1 MALRIFSVTSGTAD
15 PDAVARRG
23 WWGTWI
29 RAYRTIHL
37 AEEIKVAAGG
47 VLPVPIHIEILPLG
61 VSADPSRSAVR
72 NKEGF
77 SFHFPSCI
85 RFVVRLLCS
94 SSVFFVLRSSAAP
107 PPTLAL
113 TRARYANTPLG
124 NFSRPFLLCAFAG
137 HNPGAA

>member
-107 PPTLAL
+107 PPRSL
-113 TRARYANTPLG
+113 
-124 NFSRPFLLCAFAG
+124 
-137 HNPGAA
+137 